1 MRGPLGTVIPFQHNP
16 IHPFRG
22 SEKKVEFLALV
33 WVSAVA
39 GRTKP
44 LHILPDNVTT
54 TLRQPL

>member
-39 GRTKP
+39 NNLNYLKKVVGVPKGWK
-44 LHILPDNVTT
+44 L
-54 TLRQPL
+54 